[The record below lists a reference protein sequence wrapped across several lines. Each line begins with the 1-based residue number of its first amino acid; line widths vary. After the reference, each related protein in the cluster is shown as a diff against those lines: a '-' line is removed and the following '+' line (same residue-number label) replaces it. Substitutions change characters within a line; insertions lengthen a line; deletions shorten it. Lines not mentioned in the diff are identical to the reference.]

1 MSCAVRPP
9 ELKAN
14 AKTVT
19 TNEEIAPFGPLSA
32 NGAAEIGAIIAEAM
46 RRVGDEG
53 VMMIE
58 VSQFDRS
65 DVNPYVVTNA
75 DKMRAE
81 HEDPCILVHEAT
93 PSGLQALVP
102 VLETVVRSGRPPLI
116 LAEDIAIRQES
127 VDVSV
132 TGRAGKVS
140 ERTATSS
147 RPFAFVRSGPVDP
160 APEAVVAADP
170 GTVPVRRLHRF
181 SARVS
186 DNAAVPSF
194 RSPTAALTPSTWRW
208 ISAACRR

>member
-1 MSCAVRPP
+1 MV
-9 ELKAN
+9 
-14 AKTVT
+14 
-19 TNEEIAPFGPLSA
+19 
-32 NGAAEIGAIIAEAM
+32 
-46 RRVGDEG
+46 
-53 VMMIE
+53 E
-58 VSQFDRS
+58 VAQFDRG

-170 GTVPVRRLHRF
+170 GTVPVRRLHRS

-194 RSPTAALTPSTWRW
+194 RSPTAALMPSTWRW